1 MFLYF
6 YNVAYAL
13 IYIKYASIHMKF
25 ISHYFTYSNKKKKK
39 KKKKKINQKY
49 IDTLNYYL
57 SNLNIIIFRIVM

>member
-39 KKKKKINQKY
+39 NKSKIYRY
-49 IDTLNYYL
+49 IKLLFVQFEYN
-57 SNLNIIIFRIVM
+57 NI